1 MASKIKVDQ
10 IQTGDGTG
18 TIALQNQLSGMTSAS
33 MPTGSVV
40 QTLQAVFTATY
51 ASASQS
57 WVDTGIS
64 LSITP
69 SSSSSKI
76 LITVQ
81 FTAGGGNNSNPS
93 FRLSGGN
100 SGVYIGDAAGNR
112 NRVSVSLG
120 NDFGG
125 GTLGIQFGIP
135 SSIVYLDSPATASA
149 ITYKLQARTD
159 ANGSWYI
166 NRDAED
172 PDTSGEGWRGAS
184 SITIQEIKG

>member
-1 MASKIKVDQ
+1 MTSKLKTDVLE
-10 IQTGDGTG
+10 TVSGSG
-18 TIALQNQLSGMTSAS
+18 TIALTNQLSGMTSAS
-33 MPTGSVV
+33 MPSGSVV

-51 ASASQS
+51 ASSSQS

-125 GTLGIQFGIP
+125 TLGIQFGIP

-149 ITYKLQARTD
+149 ITYKVQARTD
-159 ANGSWYI
+159 SNGSWYI
-166 NRDAED
+166 NRDGED
-172 PDTSGEGWRGAS
+172 TDNSGEGWRGAS